1 MINLV
6 VLWLEMNIII
16 FPGHVY
22 FEESF
27 LKICSR
33 GTEVISASITSKTSS
48 FL

>member
-16 FPGHVY
+16 FPGFVQ

-27 LKICSR
+27 LRIC
-33 GTEVISASITSKTSS
+33 
-48 FL
+48 